1 MASLI
6 LRKLMRVL
14 LILLGVTVVMFLL
27 IHAIPGSPLNNFANA
42 QKAMNNV
49 SYDTPVLN
57 AVNRRFGL
65 DLPRWHQFTRY
76 VVGDEING
84 RFVCGLICG
93 NLGPSISQGGRP
105 IGNIL
110 FAAPR
115 GKTFWESQFGYS
127 IRLVALSALIAVAL
141 GIPLGLL
148 GAKYNNRL
156 FGRIQSV
163 FLASLVSIPNFVL
176 GLLAVV
182 VFASWLHLIKVLP
195 NWDEPTQWIVPAF
208 VLAAMPMAN
217 IARVL
222 QAAMINTQHMDYVR
236 TAYAKGLPERRITL
250 VHIMRNALVPFIAYL
265 GPTLVE
271 LFGGLFIVESLYSF
285 PGFGRQYWLAV
296 LKVDYPMILGLT
308 LFYAAGIAL
317 VNMVIE
323 IISETLD
330 PRIRE
335 QKEQPNP

>member
-6 LRKLMRVL
+6 LRKLLRVL
-14 LILLGVTVVMFLL
+14 LILLGVTLLMFLL

-49 SYDTPVLN
+49 SYDAPILN
-57 AVNRRFGL
+57 AMNRRFGL
-65 DLPRWHQFTRY
+65 ELPLWRQFTRY

-110 FAAPR
+110 FASPQ
-115 GKTFWESQFGYS
+115 GKTFWQSQFGYS
-127 IRLVALSALIAVAL
+127 IRLVGLSALIAVAL

-222 QAAMINTQHMDYVR
+222 QAAMINVQHMDYVR
-236 TAYAKGLPERRITL
+236 TAHAKGLPERRITL

-308 LFYAAGIAL
+308 LFYATGIAL